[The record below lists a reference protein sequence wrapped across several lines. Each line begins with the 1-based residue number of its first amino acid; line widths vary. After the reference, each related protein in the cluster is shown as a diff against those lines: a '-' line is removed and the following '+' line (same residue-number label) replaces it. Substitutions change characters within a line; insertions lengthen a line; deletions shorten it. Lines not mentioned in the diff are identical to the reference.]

1 MLFREDDQ
9 DNEMLPFKDRM
20 AAGRILA
27 TKLSAYSDRQNV
39 IVLGLPRGG
48 LPVAFQVARA
58 LHAPLD
64 VFVVRKLGVPWNREL
79 AMGAVASGG
88 LQILD
93 LGVVKALGVSGDAIR
108 EVASTE
114 LKELECRERLYR
126 GDRPPLQLAG
136 MTVILVDDGIATG
149 SSILAAVAAIRRQK
163 AARIVVAVPVATAS
177 ACKSIGM
184 EADDV
189 VTVVQP
195 QQLLAV
201 SQWYEDFSQ
210 TTDEDVRT
218 LLEDAGRSVPR
229 AA

>member
-9 DNEMLPFKDRM
+9 DDEMLPFKDRM

-27 TKLSAYSDRQNV
+27 TKLSAYSDRQDV

-48 LPVAFQVARA
+48 LPVAFEVAWA

-114 LKELECRERLYR
+114 LQELERRERLYR

-177 ACKSIGM
+177 ACKSIRM

-195 QQLLAV
+195 QQFLAV

-210 TTDEDVRT
+210 TTDQDVRT
-218 LLEDAGRSVPR
+218 LLEDGGRSVPR